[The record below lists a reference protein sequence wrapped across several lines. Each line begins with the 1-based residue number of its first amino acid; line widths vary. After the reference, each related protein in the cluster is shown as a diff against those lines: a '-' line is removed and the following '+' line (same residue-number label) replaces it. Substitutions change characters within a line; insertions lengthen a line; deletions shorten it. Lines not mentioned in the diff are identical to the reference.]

1 MEIVI
6 VMDGILKNPSNS
18 NIEESSSVGV
28 QDVSNRKSDTSCR
41 AIAGDVV
48 LFFAVIVMALAIG
61 SSIATILTTS
71 IPLLIVVCVSIVLS
85 VILQCVGGC
94 LSAGNPQLSMK
105 CMENNEKS
113 SPVLSHAESS
123 HSAKDE
129 STSTKSV
136 LNDHQ

>member
-61 SSIATILTTS
+61 SSIAAMVMTS
-71 IPLLIVVCVSIVLS
+71 IPLVIVACVLLALFVFLL
-85 VILQCVGGC
+85 VVGVSLVVDG
-94 LSAGNPQLSMK
+94 PQSSMK

-113 SPVLSHAESS
+113 SSVLSHAESS
-123 HSAKDE
+123 RRTEDE
-129 STSTKSV
+129 STSTESV
-136 LNDHQ
+136 LDDHQ